1 MDMLRPVQAIA
12 LLPGMATIVIPG
24 VIISSTGAVNPGWS
38 LPSPLNGI
46 PLMAG
51 GFLIGA
57 GLLLM
62 VKTITLFA
70 TVGKGTLA
78 PWTPTQKLVLRGA
91 YRSVRNPMIS
101 GVFCVLL
108 GESVLFGSLPLLYWF
123 LAFVLAN
130 AVYIPL
136 FEEPGLQKRFGEAYV
151 QYKKNVPRWI
161 PRFHP
166 WDATNE
172 DQAGRGGT

>member
-1 MDMLRPVQAIA
+1 
-12 LLPGMATIVIPG
+12 
-24 VIISSTGAVNPGWS
+24 
-38 LPSPLNGI
+38 
-46 PLMAG
+46 
-51 GFLIGA
+51 
-57 GLLLM
+57 
-62 VKTITLFA
+62 
-70 TVGKGTLA
+70 
-78 PWTPTQKLVLRGA
+78 
-91 YRSVRNPMIS
+91 
-101 GVFCVLL
+101 
-108 GESVLFGSLPLLYWF
+108 
-123 LAFVLAN
+123 VLAN